1 MKVEPPPLAMYSK
14 YGLQNLTFLCYL
26 LKWVKI
32 THDASSILSTAIP
45 WFRSKLVWF
54 TTTKFPTSKP
64 VTCITIMVSKYTVV
78 IIPCVSHSDIWVYP
92 SQEDEVIIHWVK
104 FVMYNTLLYFSCSS
118 LAQMLSTTLYYKRFF
133 PYYTYNILAGLDNE
147 GIVY

>member
-1 MKVEPPPLAMYSK
+1 MAYKIWPFYANYWNRLKSPMTHHPFWALLYHGLNQNYSCGIYYHK
-14 YGLQNLTFLCYL
+14 ISYL
-26 LKWVKI
+26 K
-32 THDASSILSTAIP
+32 
-45 WFRSKLVWF
+45 
-54 TTTKFPTSKP
+54 
-64 VTCITIMVSKYTVV
+64 TCHITIMVSKCTV

-104 FVMYNTLLYFSCSS
+104 FIVYNTLLYFSCSS